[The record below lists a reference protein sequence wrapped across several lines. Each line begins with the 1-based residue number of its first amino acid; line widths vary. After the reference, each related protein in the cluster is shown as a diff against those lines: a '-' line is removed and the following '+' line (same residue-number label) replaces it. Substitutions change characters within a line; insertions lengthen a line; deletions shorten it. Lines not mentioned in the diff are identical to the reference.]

1 MSNFFRSLRA
11 RLVLL
16 LLLVFVPAAA
26 MVAVTYS
33 HQRQFMTAEME
44 KTVRRITGL
53 VLDKEDAVIGGA
65 QALVIAIANNRYAIE
80 HEKKFCRVRVEEM
93 IRGQTVYIN
102 LGYVDEHG
110 NLDCSAIPAPETLNF
125 ADRQWFRGARDS
137 GAFTTGEYVRSRLTG
152 EPAITYGYPITGDD
166 GTFRGVAYAA
176 TGLAWLAHMV
186 ATAELPPNSTA
197 TVVDV
202 QGNVLARY
210 PDPEGLTGK
219 RMPRTAVIELLAE
232 RPDARVMK
240 ATGHDGRER
249 IYSLAPLKVA
259 NRDVYLVIG
268 LPFEAVFGGIDR
280 TLRTNLVLLAL
291 MAAVAIGGFWIGVD
305 RLLAGR
311 IRRLADAA
319 ARLAAG
325 DLSVRSARQG
335 GVQELDQLA
344 RAFDQMA
351 QGLEQREAERK
362 LAERALRDSE
372 ARYRQLIELSPDAVF
387 LQSEGNFVFLNVVAL
402 RLFGA
407 EQQEQLLG
415 RPVVEYI
422 HPKDRAAVLDRIRIL
437 RDRME
442 AVPLREMRV
451 LRLDGKEVD
460 VEVAAAPFR
469 FDGRTAAQVVAR
481 DVTERK
487 RAQAELRESEE
498 RFRALVETSPDA
510 ISIQA
515 EGRIEFANNALV
527 KLLGAESRADLA
539 GRPVHDFF
547 HPDSRDLIL
556 QRSREVYQN
565 SKAVPPAVLK
575 LLRFDRTSVEVEAIA
590 TPITIGGRTALMS
603 VMRDITE
610 RLTAERAVQE
620 SQAQLRGI
628 IDSAMDAIITI
639 DEDQCVVLFNPAAE
653 VMFQCPADDAVGT
666 LIERFI
672 PARLRGGHS
681 EHVRKFGEALVTN
694 RRMGALGRVYGLRA
708 DGSEFPVEASIS
720 RVSVLGHHYYTV
732 IMRDIT
738 ERELAEAELRRSE
751 ASLANAQKL
760 AKLGNWELDLR
771 TNKLYW
777 SKQIFEIF
785 GIEDRAFDSSYE
797 AFLELVHPDDRPG
810 FEQAQRAALAG
821 EARLDL
827 EHRIVLP
834 DGTIKAVHELG
845 NLVRDTEGSPV
856 QLAGTVLDVTERKA
870 AQDRI
875 SQLNASLEQRVME
888 RTAQLEAANQE
899 LQAFSYSVSHDLR
912 APLRGIDG
920 WSQALLEDYAARI
933 DQRGREYLDRV
944 RSETQRM
951 GRLIDDLL
959 GLSRVT
965 QSEMHLANVDLSAM
979 ALALFTEMREHEPG
993 RQVECM
999 IEPGIVVRGDP
1010 GLLRAALANL
1020 LENAWKFTGRREQAR
1035 IEFGRTMLNEGG
1047 VLFMRDNGVGFDP
1060 AYAKKLFAPFQR
1072 MHKASEYPGTGIGLA
1087 TVARIVTRH
1096 GGRIWAEAAPDRG
1109 ATFFFIIPPAGET
1122 QELTNL

>member
-1 MSNFFRSLRA
+1 MIAFFRSLRA

-16 LLLVFVPAAA
+16 LLLVLIPAAA
-26 MVAVTYS
+26 MVAVTHS
-33 HQRQFMTAEME
+33 QQRQFVTEE
-44 KTVRRITGL
+44 VEQTVRRITGL
-53 VLDKEDAVIGGA
+53 VLDKEDAIIGGA
-65 QALVIAIANNRYAIE
+65 QALVVAIASSGYAGE
-80 HEKKFCRVRVEEM
+80 SDARRCRARMEKLVRV
-93 IRGQTVYIN
+93 QSVYLN

-110 NLDCSAIPAPETLNF
+110 NLACSAIPAPEALNF
-125 ADRQWFRGARDS
+125 SDRQWFRDARDS
-137 GAFTTGEYVRSRLTG
+137 GAFTTGEYVMSRITG
-152 EPAITYGYPITGDD
+152 EPVITYAYPMTDGD
-166 GTFRGVAYAA
+166 GGFGGVAYAV
-176 TGLAWLAHMV
+176 TTLAWLAHMV
-186 ATAELPPNSTA
+186 TTAELPPQSTA

-210 PDPEGLTGK
+210 PDPDGLTGT
-219 RMPRTAVIELLAE
+219 RMPRTEVIALLDK
-232 RPDARVMK
+232 RPDAQVVR
-240 ATGHDGRER
+240 AAGHDGLQR

-259 NRDVYLVIG
+259 NRDVYLMIG
-268 LPFEAVFGGIDR
+268 LPLEAMYGRIDHA
-280 TLRTNLVLLAL
+280 LRTNLAWLALLA
-291 MAAVAIGGFWIGVD
+291 VFSITGVWIGVD

-311 IRRLADAA
+311 IRKLADAA

-325 DLSVRSARQG
+325 DLSSRSDERH

-351 QGLEQREAERK
+351 ERLEAREAERK
-362 LAERALRDSE
+362 LAEHALRESE

-387 LQSEGNFVFLNVVAL
+387 VQSEGRFAYLNSGAL

-407 EQQEQLLG
+407 EKQEQLLG
-415 RPVVEYI
+415 KPVVDCFHPEYRSVM
-422 HPKDRAAVLDRIRIL
+422 PERIRDL
-437 RDRME
+437 QE
-442 AVPLREMRV
+442 AVDTLPQREGRI
-451 LRLDGKEVD
+451 LRLDGKAVD
-460 VEVAAAPFR
+460 VELAAAPFR
-469 FDGRTAAQVVAR
+469 FDGKPATQVVAR

-487 RAQAELRESEE
+487 RTQAVLRESEE

-515 EGRIEFANNALV
+515 GGRIEFVNNAFV
-527 KLLGAESRADLA
+527 KLLGAPSRSELL
-539 GRPVHDFF
+539 GRQVRELL
-547 HPDSRDLIL
+547 HPDSRELSDRRGVELYQNRKSVPPEVLIL
-556 QRSREVYQN
+556 QR
-565 SKAVPPAVLK
+565 L
-575 LLRFDRTSVEVEAIA
+575 DRTNVEVEGIA
-590 TPITIGGRTALMS
+590 TPITIGGKAALMS

-610 RLTAERAVQE
+610 RRNAERALRE

-653 VMFQCPADDAVGT
+653 VMFQCPADEAVGA

-672 PARLRGGHS
+672 PARYRSGHS
-681 EHVRKFGEALVTN
+681 EHVRQFGESQITN

-720 RVSVLGHHYYTV
+720 RVAVLGHRYYTV

-738 ERELAEAELRRSE
+738 ERERAEAELRRNE

-760 AKLGNWELDLR
+760 AKLGSWELDLQ

-785 GIEDRAFDSSYE
+785 GIEESAFGASYE
-797 AFLELVHPDDRPG
+797 AFLERVHPDDRPA
-810 FEQAQRAALAG
+810 FERAQQAALAG
-821 EARLDL
+821 DARLDV
-827 EHRIVLP
+827 EHRILLP
-834 DGTIKAVHELG
+834 DGAIKVVHELG
-845 NLVRDTEGSPV
+845 NLVHDAGGNPV
-856 QLAGTVLDVTERKA
+856 QLVGTVLDITERKA

-875 SQLNASLEQRVME
+875 NQLNASLEQRVIE

-920 WSQALLEDYAARI
+920 WSLALLEDCGAQLDAR
-933 DQRGREYLDRV
+933 GKEYLDRV

-965 QSEMHLANVDLSAM
+965 QSDLRLGEVDLSGIACELV
-979 ALALFTEMREHEPG
+979 AEIKDREPAREVSFRAESG
-993 RQVECM
+993 M
-999 IEPGIVVRGDP
+999 SVRGDP
-1010 GLLRAALANL
+1010 GLLRAALTNL
-1020 LENAWKFTGRREQAR
+1020 LENAWKFTGKRAQAQ
-1035 IEFGRTMLNEGG
+1035 IEFGRSIMDGET
-1047 VLFMRDNGVGFDP
+1047 VYFVRDNGVGFDP

-1087 TVARIVTRH
+1087 TVSRIIARH
-1096 GGRIWAEAAPDRG
+1096 GGRIWAEAAVDQG
-1109 ATFFFIIPPAGET
+1109 ATFYFTIPNHNDR
-1122 QELTNL
+1122 QE